1 MLTSYPNLQ
10 EEIFT
15 QTLSN
20 GLKVVLVPKPGFQ
33 KTYGLFSTNYGSVDE
48 TFIPLGG
55 TKKITV
61 PEGIAHFLEH
71 KMFEKEEG
79 DVFQKFSQLGASA
92 NAFTSFTKTSYLFS
106 ATENI
111 LETLE
116 TLLDFVQTP
125 YFTEASVEKEKG
137 IIAQEIQMYQD
148 DANWRLFF
156 AILQNLYPKHPLH
169 IDIAGTVESIGKIT
183 AADLYRCYETFYH
196 PSNMTL
202 LVVGNIDISD
212 MMTLIEKNQ
221 GEKKFLPPAAITRF
235 FPEETPADICPH
247 QTLKMDVLVPK
258 AALGIKN
265 FSPLP
270 ADEFSQMKFK
280 LTGNL
285 VLELILGDS
294 SKAYLDLYN
303 EGLLDDS
310 FSFGFSLERSFC
322 FGDFS
327 GDSAQPEVLLAR
339 LKELLFTKKAFEELT
354 PENLARLKKKTIGKY
369 LQSLNS
375 VEYIANQFFQTPQ
388 EQGNLYEISEVL
400 EAITLEEVQNF
411 AKDFLKAE
419 NSTTVTLLPGVE
431 K

>member
-15 QTLSN
+15 QTLPN

-33 KTYGLFSTNYGSVDE
+33 KTYGLFSTNYGSIDE
-48 TFIPLGG
+48 TFIPLGQ
-55 TKKITV
+55 KEKITV

-111 LETLE
+111 LENLT

-156 AILQNLYPKHPLH
+156 AVLQNLYPKHPLH
-169 IDIAGTVESIGKIT
+169 IDIAGTVESIKKIT
-183 AADLYRCYETFYH
+183 AKDLYQCYETFYH

-202 LVVGNIDISD
+202 LVVGNIEISE
-212 MMTLIEKNQ
+212 MMAVIEKNQ
-221 GEKKFLPPAAITRF
+221 KEKEFLPPTKIKRF
-235 FPEETPADICPH
+235 FPTETPADICPH
-247 QTLKMDVLVPK
+247 QILKMDVLVPK
-258 AALGIKN
+258 VALGIKN
-265 FSPLP
+265 FTQIPT
-270 ADEFSQMKFK
+270 DEFAQMKFK
-280 LTGNL
+280 LIGNL
-285 VLELILGDS
+285 LLELILGDS
-294 SKAYLDLYN
+294 SKAYLELYN

-310 FSFGFSLERSFC
+310 FSFEFNLERSFC

-339 LKELLFTKKAFEELT
+339 LKALLFSKKAFDELT
-354 PENLARLKKKTIGKY
+354 AENLARLKKKTIGKY

-388 EQGNLYEISEVL
+388 AKGNLYEIPAVL
-400 EAITLEEVQNF
+400 EAITLEEVRDF
-411 AKDFLKAE
+411 ANEFLKAAH
-419 NSTTVTLLPGVE
+419 STTVTLLPGVE
-431 K
+431 N